1 MDTIIL
7 TPRKK
12 SDIDSVLEFARSRDI
27 PAATVSED
35 IMEDLEALEDA
46 YISARIEEGR
56 NTERVSRDRIFALL
70 DR

>member
-46 YISARIEEGR
+46 YISARIEEGLK
-56 NTERVSRDRIFALL
+56 TGYVSEDEILGILRK
-70 DR
+70 